1 ILLTEQALGEA
12 ARIEFCKRIEES
24 YGTRRRVDAER
35 PMVKIDGSHD
45 GDETVTYDKGGWVF
59 WMLLQ
64 EMGRERTL
72 AGMREFIRRYKDGP
86 DYPVLQD
93 FVATLRPFAADPA
106 AFDRFVQQWFF
117 HVVVPEYRLD
127 NASRS
132 RLPTGEWQATLRVKN
147 AGTGRMPVEVAAVR
161 GERFP
166 DKAKPG
172 EKTKPSQIYREIRQT
187 IVLGAGEATT
197 VTLRCPFEPER
208 LLVDP
213 DARVLQLNRK
223 LAIVRL

>member
-1 ILLTEQALGEA
+1 LTEQVRGPA

-45 GDETVTYDKGGWVF
+45 GDETVTYDKGGWVL

-93 FVATLRPFAADPA
+93 LVATLRPFAADPA

-132 RLPTGEWQATLRVKN
+132 RLPTGEWRATLRVKN
-147 AGTGRMPVEVAAVR
+147 AGSGRMPVEVAAVR

-172 EKTKPSQIYREIRQT
+172 EKTKPSQIYREMRQT